1 MGSAFLVYFFRFSVI
16 IDFKIHLRTIT
27 HPASAWAVGRNAT
40 SRKPERSA
48 TGVESA
54 STPVPFQ
61 TGARL
66 ALGGTFMGAR
76 GIFE

>member
-27 HPASAWAVGRNAT
+27 HPTSAWAVVRNAT
-40 SRKPERSA
+40 SRKPERPA

-54 STPVPFQ
+54 SRTRLPCL
-61 TGARL
+61 RL
-66 ALGGTFMGAR
+66 APYL
-76 GIFE
+76 ISQ